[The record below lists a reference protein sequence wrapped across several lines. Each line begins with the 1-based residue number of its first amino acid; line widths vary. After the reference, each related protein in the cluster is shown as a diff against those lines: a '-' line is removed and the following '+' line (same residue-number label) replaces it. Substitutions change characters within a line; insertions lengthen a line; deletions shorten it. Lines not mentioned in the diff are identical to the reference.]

1 MTDDE
6 LKIFYADLLIL
17 QYKSKPR
24 AYATIKAYVDML
36 IQNQLLFAIRE
47 AFDIETAVGAQLD
60 VLGEKYAGISRLVN
74 TFSSGTIVLND
85 SDYRKLVKMKLI
97 LNNSDSSLNDIQNLI
112 ATYFPDALQVFD
124 TQNMRL
130 SYYFDATYGSQDL
143 AEAFVAL
150 NLLPKPMGVQ
160 LSAVMY
166 VATLVDIYGW
176 VSYDIPTEQG
186 THGFN
191 TYAAYDTPTP
201 WLSYADALY

>member
-6 LKIFYADLLIL
+6 LKSYYADLLIL
-17 QYKSKPR
+17 QFRSKPK
-24 AYATIKAYVDML
+24 AYATIKALVDGL
-36 IQNQLLFAIRE
+36 IQNQLPFDLQD
-47 AFDIETAVGAQLD
+47 AFDIDTAVGAQLD
-60 VLGEKYAGISRLVN
+60 ILGEKYAGISRLVN

-143 AEAFVAL
+143 AEAFVVQG
-150 NLLPKPMGVQ
+150 LLPKPMGVQ

-191 TYAAYDTPTP
+191 TYAVYDTPTP

>member
-17 QYKSKPR
+17 QFKSKPR

-47 AFDIETAVGAQLD
+47 AFDIETAVGVQLD

-97 LNNSDSSLNDIQNLI
+97 LNNSDSSLADIQNLI

-143 AEAFVAL
+143 AEAFAAMG
-150 NLLPKPMGVQ
+150 LLPKPMGVQ
-160 LSAVMY
+160 LSALMY

-176 VSYDIPTEQG
+176 VSHDIPTAQG
-186 THGFN
+186 THGYN
-191 TYAAYDTPTP
+191 TYAVYDSPSP
-201 WLSYADALY
+201 WLSYADALF

>member
-6 LKIFYADLLIL
+6 LKSYYADLLIL
-17 QYKSKPR
+17 QFRSKPK
-24 AYATIKAYVDML
+24 AYATIKALVSGL
-36 IQNQLLFAIRE
+36 IQNQLPFDLQD
-47 AFDIETAVGAQLD
+47 AFNIETAVGAQLD

-74 TFSSGTIVLND
+74 TFSSGTIVLSD

-97 LNNSDSSLNDIQNLI
+97 LNNSDSSLADIQNLI

-124 TQNMRL
+124 TANMRL

-143 AEAFVAL
+143 AEAFVAQ

-191 TYAAYDTPTP
+191 TYAVYDSPSP